1 MEVARTPIRDSVFI
15 SWGCHEKWLQTN
27 GRLKTTALSLFPWGS
42 RGQKYKSKVWAE
54 WIPSAG
60 SERGSARCLPPSS
73 SGAPGGPRCPSFLK
87 ASLPGCLHLPSSWDL
102 PATHLCCPTL
112 FKKTFICL
120 GHWALV
126 VAHEIHHHCVMQEL
140 LRWVAAS
147 LTVAVE
153 LSWSLNAGSYFP
165 DQRLNPHPLPLQGGF
180 LTAEPPRKSLPFFLV
195 GLLSLYL
202 RLTLSQVRSL
212 FNESSVNYICKD
224 PLVK

>member
-1 MEVARTPIRDSVFI
+1 MNSFCRFWERICLLPPSQLLRSSWWSSVFFI
-15 SWGCHEKWLQTN
+15 FKGITP
-27 GRLKTTALSLFPWGS
+27 R
-42 RGQKYKSKVWAE
+42 
-54 WIPSAG
+54 
-60 SERGSARCLPPSS
+60 LPPSS
-73 SGAPGGPRCPSFLK
+73 VFIRPSCCTSLLPHSFQKNIYLSGA
-87 ASLPGCLHLPSSWDL
+87 
-102 PATHLCCPTL
+102 
-112 FKKTFICL
+112 L
-120 GHWALV
+120 GLV

-140 LRWVAAS
+140 LPWLAAS

-180 LTAEPPRKSLPFFLV
+180 LTAEPARKSLPFFLV

-212 FNESSVNYICKD
+212 FYESSVNYICKD